1 MVDQKLPESLQK
13 TLSRARDKGAS
24 NWLTVIPL
32 EDEGYFLN
40 KEEFRDA
47 ICLRYGLTLKGL
59 PSKCPCNNAFNIS
72 HALNCKKGGFIHMT
86 MRNDEIRNLEAKLL
100 SQVCKDVAVEPK
112 LIPVTGE
119 NFILSSANTE
129 DNARLDVKARSF
141 FRDGQTAFFDVRITN
156 VNAESNKDLPTE
168 AILRKAENDKKRV
181 YNQRVIEIEQ
191 RTFTPLVFGTNSAM
205 AKECQI
211 VYKLLAKNLSLKRNK
226 KYCEIM
232 LLIGTQISFSLLRSM
247 LICIRGSRTVF

>member
-1 MVDQKLPESLQK
+1 MPSHVSQE

-32 EDEGYFLN
+32 EDEGYVLN

-72 HALNCKKGGFIHMT
+72 HALNCKKGGFIHM
-86 MRNDEIRNLEAKLL
+86 RHDEIRNLEAKLL
-100 SQVCKDVAVEPK
+100 SEVCKDVAIEPK

-129 DNARLDVKARSF
+129 DNARLDVKARRF

-168 AILRKAENDKKRV
+168 AIFRKAENEKKRV

-191 RTFTPLVFGTNSAM
+191 GTFTPLVFGTNGAM

-211 VYKLLAKNLSLKRNK
+211 CHKLLAKKLSLKRNK

-232 LLIGTQISFSLLRSM
+232 SLIRTQISFSLLRSM
-247 LICIRGSRTVF
+247 LICIRGSQTVF